1 MASGPIE
8 QELQRRE
15 DLWAEVLAL
24 GGPDGLDPRQINNHG
39 LRLVAGQRGIY
50 RDADLTGPLTPSG
63 DGLTVGIRIT
73 GRVYPDDVDD
83 EGVLYHYPRTD
94 SRTTDEREILS
105 TKAASEHGLPL
116 FAVISDGKQ
125 RNVRLGWVLDWD
137 DGAELFLV
145 EFSEQSP
152 PKYEPSGGEESF
164 EPFGSGA
171 VVKDGKQST
180 RPNQRR
186 FRYQVLQRY
195 GAECAFCPIDK
206 KELLDTAHLIGKE
219 HKGSDE
225 SGNGLPVCPTH
236 HRAMGEK
243 TAMLRIHPE
252 TLEVIADNGATIA
265 GLRVTKPSLT
275 KMANPPHPVALQYL
289 WDKQEANIGA
299 KSSG

>member
-50 RDADLTGPLTPSG
+50 RDADLTGPLTPGG

-83 EGVLYHYPRTD
+83 EGVLYHYPRTG
-94 SRTTDEREILS
+94 SRTTDEREILA
-105 TKAASEHGLPL
+105 TKAAGEHGLPL

-152 PKYEPSGGEESF
+152 PKYEPSGGDEPF

-236 HRAMGEK
+236 HRAMGER
-243 TAMLRIHPE
+243 TAMLRVHPE

-265 GLRVTKPSLT
+265 GLGVTKPSLA
-275 KMANPPHPVALQYL
+275 KMANPPHPVALRYL
-289 WDKQEANIGA
+289 WDKQEEHLGTG
-299 KSSG
+299 S